1 MVVPQSSDTTASIK
15 FKGKK
20 TGQTGNDRK
29 KNAELMMPSKYFIY
43 FWRILKM
50 PLLNCEIYILLTFSA
65 NCYII

>member
-29 KNAELMMPSKYFIY
+29 KNAELMIPSKYFI
-43 FWRILKM
+43 FFEEFLKC
-50 PLLNCEIYILLTFSA
+50 P
-65 NCYII
+65 